1 MFAGLIIFFSI
12 GEFDGDGAFVEEFAA
27 QAVVFFAALCDIDCG
42 IGCLF
47 YFRGVGGSSL
57 GVRGCRDGEDGEE
70 EQEEEWAETHG
81 GITVEGNVSSLWD
94 S

>member
-1 MFAGLIIFFSI
+1 
-12 GEFDGDGAFVEEFAA
+12 
-27 QAVVFFAALCDIDCG
+27 
-42 IGCLF
+42 
-47 YFRGVGGSSL
+47 L